1 MGVPDP
7 VLKEK
12 LLSFLEEDMGFEDI
26 TTNALIP
33 SGLNVKAQII
43 FKEPATVAGLME
55 VSLLFSVL
63 GVNFRSMVKDGD
75 EVEANV
81 VVAELEGDGR
91 VILTAERTALNI
103 LMRMSGIATFTR
115 KLTRMLRDAKLEVR
129 LAATRKT
136 APGLRYFDKRAVQIG
151 GGDTHRFR
159 LDDAVLIKDNHLA
172 IVGSPRE
179 AVEAARKAV
188 SFIKKI
194 EVEAKSAMEALE
206 AAETGADIVML
217 DNMTPEQ
224 LRETLKL
231 LKEKGLRDRVLIE
244 VSGGIDETNIIEY
257 ARTGPDIISIGA
269 LTHSV
274 KAVDLSLEITDYNP
288 PA

>member
-1 MGVPDP
+1 MKDYYKILGVSKDA
-7 VLKEK
+7 
-12 LLSFLEEDMGFEDI
+12 SLEEIKKAYYKLAHKYHPDKGGNEKKFKEINEAYQVLSDREKRAQYDKFGQTFDSAAPGGGGGGGFQWNWAGSDMGFEDI

-136 APGLRYFDKRAVQIG
+136 APGLRYFDKRAVQIV
-151 GGDTHRFR
+151 DSYHFVQII
-159 LDDAVLIKDNHLA
+159 AIPHL
-172 IVGSPRE
+172 
-179 AVEAARKAV
+179 
-188 SFIKKI
+188 
-194 EVEAKSAMEALE
+194 
-206 AAETGADIVML
+206 
-217 DNMTPEQ
+217 
-224 LRETLKL
+224 
-231 LKEKGLRDRVLIE
+231 
-244 VSGGIDETNIIEY
+244 
-257 ARTGPDIISIGA
+257 
-269 LTHSV
+269 
-274 KAVDLSLEITDYNP
+274 
-288 PA
+288 